1 MKLRSIICFLT
12 AILLGVLRIFVIK
25 NSVEVESGFYVKGD
39 VLATVFTVLCIALIV
54 LFAAVALSFKGK
66 KHSENMSGGKFV
78 LAASAIFA
86 AALVRCGVDGILSG
100 NTLAGVLAVIG
111 GIAVIIGAPAH
122 VMPEKASY
130 LPVFL
135 LVPSVWGVY
144 NLITVFRKFS
154 TIVTISDYLLQTLSL
169 TALLLFI
176 FYSAKAFIDGNSSAI
191 LHFSAYATFLGVFV
205 TALPSIYFT
214 LSREAVFCTPFT
226 SDFAVL
232 ASMLIYAPS
241 IIYAVERNEI

>member
-12 AILLGVLRIFVIK
+12 AVLLGILRIFVIK
-25 NSVEVESGFYVKGD
+25 KSVEVESGFYVKGD
-39 VLATVFTVLCIALIV
+39 ALSTVFTVLCIALIV
-54 LFAAVALSFKGK
+54 LFAVVSLSFKGK
-66 KHSENMSGGKFV
+66 KYRENMSGGKFV

-86 AALVRCGVDGILSG
+86 AALLWCGVNSVLSG
-100 NTLAGVLAVIG
+100 NMLVGVLALLGGVSLVIG
-111 GIAVIIGAPAH
+111 SPAH
-122 VMPEKASY
+122 MMPDKASY

-135 LVPSVWGVY
+135 LIPSVWGVY
-144 NLITVFRKFS
+144 NLITVFRRFS

-169 TALLLFI
+169 TAMLLFI

-191 LHFSAYATFLGVFV
+191 LHFSAYAVFMGVFV

-226 SDFAVL
+226 SDMAVL

-241 IIYAVERNEI
+241 IIYTVERNEI